1 MYTSRDEVRGRCP
14 PPGPQC
20 LAKRYRVPGALQ
32 RVLLGLALGAWAWS
46 AAADQT
52 AQRFGFEAVL
62 AKARQLAQQS
72 YNPPPQIPDALK
84 NLGYD
89 EYRAIRFRPEKTL
102 WRRPGMNF
110 DVQFFHTGLYYE
122 YPVTI
127 NVYDAQGVHTLP
139 FSKDLFSY
147 DAEGLVEK
155 VPDNSGFAGFVINYP
170 LKRKDLQSQVI
181 VFAGASYFR
190 ALGRDNV
197 YGLSARGLAI
207 DTALPSGEEFP
218 IFTEFWLERPS
229 PKARGMRVYALLDS
243 RRVTGAYRFII
254 WPGET
259 TVVEVKATLFE
270 RESVAEL
277 GIAPLTSMFLYGEER
292 PRPKGYWRPEV
303 HDSDG
308 LLMQNGTGEWIWRP
322 LSNEKRLRV
331 SMFSL
336 EDPGGFGLMQRDR
349 EFLHYEDLETHME
362 LRPSAWV
369 VPLGRWGKGQV
380 KLTEIPSDK
389 EINDNIVAYWLP
401 RDKPQPGEPIDVEY
415 QIRWGMDE
423 PHHATTGSV
432 TATRI
437 GDGGKERT
445 KRFVLD
451 FVGGELNKLEP
462 DAAIRGVVS
471 LGKGGKILE
480 QQVHKNPI
488 TGGWR
493 LVFLVKTPKKDPL
506 ELRAYLAV
514 DDSALTETWSYL
526 LEP

>member
-1 MYTSRDEVRGRCP
+1 MYSNRGWRPFPGSRCP
-14 PPGPQC
+14 SKQHS
-20 LAKRYRVPGALQ
+20 AKVLPCA
-32 RVLLGLALGAWAWS
+32 LLGLALCAWTW
-46 AAADQT
+46 AAT
-52 AQRFGFEAVL
+52 ANETDQRFGFETVL
-62 AKARQLAQQS
+62 AKARQLAHQD
-72 YNPPPQIPDALK
+72 YTPPPQIPKELK

-110 DVQFFHTGLYYE
+110 DVQLFHTGLYYE

-127 NVYDAQGVHTLP
+127 NIYDAEGVHTLP

-147 DAEGLVEK
+147 DAEGLKERI
-155 VPDNSGFAGFVINYP
+155 PDDAGFAGFVINYP

-190 ALGRDNV
+190 ALGQDNV

-218 IFTEFWLERPS
+218 VFTEFWLERPS
-229 PKARGMRVYALLDS
+229 PKARGMRLYALLDS

-254 WPGET
+254 WPGKT
-259 TVVEVKATLFE
+259 TVVEVKANLFE

-277 GIAPLTSMFLYGEER
+277 GIAPLTSMFLYGEEL
-292 PRPKGYWRPEV
+292 PRPQGYWRPEV

-308 LLMQNGTGEWIWRP
+308 LLMRNGTGEWIWRP
-322 LSNEKRLRV
+322 LANEKRLRV

-349 EFLHYEDLETHME
+349 EFVHYEDLETRTE

-380 KLTEIPSDK
+380 KLTEIPSDR
-389 EINDNIVAYWLP
+389 EINDNIVVYWLP
-401 RDKPQPGEPIDVEY
+401 QDKPQPGEPIDVEY
-415 QIRWGMDE
+415 QIRWGMDD
-423 PHHATTGSV
+423 PHEATTGGVS
-432 TATRI
+432 ATRI
-437 GDGGKERT
+437 GDAEQERT

-451 FVGGELNKLEP
+451 FIGGELNKLAP
-462 DAAIRGVVS
+462 DVPVQGVLSV
-471 LGKGGKILE
+471 GKGGKILE
-480 QQVHKNPI
+480 QQVHKNPV

-493 LVFLVKTPKKDPL
+493 LVFVIKTPKNEPV